1 MKRFSIWA
9 SLLTLLAAGCGCG
22 ADAQQRAGNN
32 VANIAPPEA
41 AGDRVELSEAEW
53 RTRLTPDEYQV
64 LRRQGTERAHTG
76 DLLHNH
82 DEGTYVCAGCGAP
95 LFASRTKFESG
106 TGWPSFYE
114 PIEAVRV
121 GENRDVSFGMVR
133 REVHCARCDG
143 HLGHIFPDGPEPT
156 GLRYC
161 INSASLDFE
170 PTANAE

>member
-1 MKRFSIWA
+1 MKRLAIWA
-9 SLLTLLAAGCGCG
+9 CLLTLLAAGCGCG
-22 ADAQQRAGNN
+22 AGAQQRSEQSTPNTTPTTA
-32 VANIAPPEA
+32 V
-41 AGDRVELSEAEW
+41 DRVELSEAEW
-53 RTRLTPDEYQV
+53 RARLTPDEFHV
-64 LRRQGTERAHTG
+64 LREQGTERARTG

-95 LFASRTKFESG
+95 LFASGTKFESG

-121 GENRDVSFGMVR
+121 AENRDVSFGMVR

-170 PTANAE
+170 SAANAE